1 MAKSVHIQISSQHG
15 TSDSITDLS
24 MLSNPAGAQNVS
36 CLGLCDWI
44 FARKALLNM
53 GRVLSTFMLVS
64 I

>member
-36 CLGLCDWI
+36 CLGLC
-44 FARKALLNM
+44 
-53 GRVLSTFMLVS
+53 GRDNCPKNYA
-64 I
+64 